1 MNCSYLK
8 SFLFL
13 IACLFT
19 ISIVGA
25 QDFTAE
31 IDSSRNAYKEA
42 FLSDEHSPLGADD
55 VKRLTFYAPDSAY
68 RGIAKVK
75 FIYDD
80 QPIIIP
86 TYSGKEKKYLRYAEL
101 NLTIK
106 GKPIKLTLFKSISL
120 AADPQYKDYHFLPFT
135 DPTNDDDT
143 YGGGRYLDLKKS
155 DIRGDELEVDFN
167 MAYNPYCAYS
177 AGYNCPIPPPENAI
191 NIPIQAG
198 EKKFAGTYKKEKRA
212 SK

>member
-13 IACLFT
+13 IGCFFT

-25 QDFTAE
+25 QDFTAK
-31 IDSSRNAYKEA
+31 IDSSRNVYKEA
-42 FLSDEHSPLGADD
+42 FLSDGHSPLGVDD

-68 RGIAKVK
+68 RSIAKVK

-106 GKPIKLTLFKSISL
+106 GEPIKLTLFKSISL
-120 AADPQYKDYHFLPFT
+120 AADPQYKDYLFLPFT
-135 DPTNDDDT
+135 DPTNDSDT

-198 EKKFAGTYKKEKRA
+198 EKKFAGIYKKEKPA

>member
-1 MNCSYLK
+1 MSCSYLK

-13 IACLFT
+13 IGCSFT
-19 ISIVGA
+19 ISIAGA
-25 QDFTAE
+25 QDFTAK
-31 IDSSRNAYKEA
+31 IDSGRKIYKEA
-42 FLSDEHSPLGADD
+42 FLSDEHSPLGVDD
-55 VKRLTFYAPDSAY
+55 VKRLTFYTPDSAY
-68 RGIAKVK
+68 RSIAKVK

-80 QPIIIP
+80 QPVIIP

-106 GKPIKLTLFKSISL
+106 GEPIKLTLFKSISL
-120 AADPQYKDYHFLPFT
+120 AADPQYKDYLFLPFT
-135 DPTNDDDT
+135 DPTNDSDT

>member
-1 MNCSYLK
+1 MNCSYSK

-13 IACLFT
+13 IGCFFT
-19 ISIVGA
+19 ISIAGA
-25 QDFTAE
+25 QDFTAK
-31 IDSSRNAYKEA
+31 IDSSRNVYKEA
-42 FLSDEHSPLGADD
+42 FLSDEHSPLGVDD
-55 VKRLTFYAPDSAY
+55 VKRLTFYTPDSAY
-68 RGIAKVK
+68 RSIAKVK
-75 FIYDD
+75 FIYDN

-86 TYSGKEKKYLRYAEL
+86 TYSGKEKRYVRYAEL

-106 GKPIKLTLFKSISL
+106 GEPIKLTLFKSISL
-120 AADPQYKDYHFLPFT
+120 AADPQYKDYLFLPFT
-135 DPTNDDDT
+135 DPTNDSDT

-155 DIRGDELEVDFN
+155 DIRGNEIEVDFN

-191 NIPIQAG
+191 SIPIQAG